1 VVLFVVKSIIWG
13 INMTLSQGKTQEQ
26 TVSIQ
31 SSPPPH
37 KNRKTTIP
45 ASVWMISLA
54 SMLLT
59 FSSSI
64 VTTIGPVYL
73 IEIHNID
80 AQDLGNLE
88 SVVEFVSQILRFLA
102 GALSDAIFQRKSLML
117 LGFGLSTITK
127 ILFPLATSYALFFSV
142 KVLDRV
148 GNGMQASPRD
158 ALLGDCAPKEIRGRS
173 YGLSQ
178 TLRKLGASGGSLVA
192 TLMLGSAVIAWAGY
206 EGAFIVGFIVAIVPA
221 IISVIFLAFFVHPP
235 KHAYLKGWKAIPKF
249 FHEFFNNM
257 RYMGKPFWILM
268 LVIWFYGVAH
278 FNESFLQY
286 RAKQLGAE
294 AQVATMIIVVLTI
307 VTSFAAYPLGLM
319 ADYIGKKKMVAVGIL
334 FMIISNLIMIRF
346 SSITGLFVATGFWG
360 LHWAVTQGL
369 LLSLIVDV
377 SPKHLKGTAFGIYY
391 VLFGLASYVANKYV
405 AGPIW
410 HTYGADTNFMFS
422 SIIAVIAVIIL
433 SVASKLKMFPK
444 VYD

>member
-1 VVLFVVKSIIWG
+1 MIP
-13 INMTLSQGKTQEQ
+13 SQGQTQEQ
-26 TVSIQ
+26 TLSNQ
-31 SSPPPH
+31 HHRPASSRP
-37 KNRKTTIP
+37 KIKIP
-45 ASVWMISLA
+45 TSVWMISLA

-80 AQDLGNLE
+80 ARDLGDLE

-102 GALSDAIFQRKSLML
+102 GALSDSIFQRKSLML
-117 LGFGLSTITK
+117 LGFGFSTLTK
-127 ILFPLATSYALFFSV
+127 ILFPFATSYALFFGV
-142 KVLDRV
+142 KVFDRI

-192 TLMLGSAVIAWAGY
+192 TAMLSGVIIAWLGY
-206 EGAFIVGFIVAIVPA
+206 EGAFISGFVVAIIPA
-221 IISVIFLAFFVHPP
+221 IISLIFLAFFVHPP
-235 KHAYLKGWKAIPKF
+235 KHASLKGWKAIPKF
-249 FHEFFNNM
+249 FHDFFHNM
-257 RYMGKPFWILM
+257 KYMGRPFWILM

-286 RAKQLGAE
+286 RAKQLGAD
-294 AQVATMIIVVLTI
+294 AQISTMIIVVLTI
-307 VTSFAAYPLGLM
+307 VTSFAAYPLGLI
-319 ADYIGKKKMVAVGIL
+319 ADRIGKKKMVAIGIL
-334 FMIISNLIMIRF
+334 FMIISNLIMVHF
-346 SSITGLFVATGFWG
+346 SSISGLFVATSFWG

-377 SPKHLKGTAFGIYY
+377 APKHLKGTAFGIYY
-391 VLFGLASYVANKYV
+391 VLFGFASYVANKYV
-405 AGPIW
+405 AGPVW
-410 HTYGADTNFMFS
+410 HTYGAETNFLFS
-422 SIIAVIAVIIL
+422 SLIAAIAVVIL
-433 SVASKLKMFPK
+433 SVASKLKLFPK
-444 VYD
+444 VHD

>member
-1 VVLFVVKSIIWG
+1 
-13 INMTLSQGKTQEQ
+13 MTPSQGKTQEQ
-26 TVSIQ
+26 TFSNQ
-31 SSPPPH
+31 H
-37 KNRKTTIP
+37 QNYAQKRKKIKIP
-45 ASVWMISLA
+45 LSVWMISLA

-73 IEIHNID
+73 IEIHQID
-80 AQDLGNLE
+80 AKDLGNLE

-102 GALSDAIFQRKSLML
+102 GALSDSIFQRKSLML
-117 LGFGLSTITK
+117 LGFGLSTLTK
-127 ILFPLATSYALFFSV
+127 FLFPFATSYTLFFGV

-148 GNGMQASPRD
+148 GNGIQASPRD

-178 TLRKLGASGGSLVA
+178 TLRKLGASAGSMVA
-192 TLMLGSAVIAWAGY
+192 TLMLGGFIISLFGY
-206 EGAFIVGFIVAIVPA
+206 EGAFISGFIVAIIPA
-221 IISVIFLAFFVHPP
+221 IVSLIFLIFFVHPP
-235 KHAYLKGWKAIPKF
+235 KHDSLKGWKAIPKF
-249 FHEFFNNM
+249 FHEFFHNI

-294 AQVATMIIVVLTI
+294 AQVSTLIIVVLTI
-307 VTSFAAYPLGLM
+307 VTSFAAYPLGLI
-319 ADYIGKKKMVAVGIL
+319 ADRIGKKKMVAIGIL
-334 FMIISNLIMIRF
+334 FMIISNIIMINF
-346 SSITGLFVATGFWG
+346 PSISGLFVATSFWG

-377 SPKHLKGTAFGIYY
+377 APKHLKGTAFGIYY
-391 VLFGLASYVANKYV
+391 VLFGFASYVANAYV
-405 AGPIW
+405 AGPAW
-410 HTYGADTNFMFS
+410 HTYGAEANFMIS
-422 SIIAVIAVIIL
+422 SIIASIAVIIL
-433 SVASKLKMFPK
+433 SIASKLKLFPK
-444 VYD
+444 VED

>member
-1 VVLFVVKSIIWG
+1 MSRQGTPLDQTSTEINNNNPSARSKVK
-13 INMTLSQGKTQEQ
+13 
-26 TVSIQ
+26 
-31 SSPPPH
+31 
-37 KNRKTTIP
+37 IP
-45 ASVWMISLA
+45 LSVWMISLA

-73 IEIHNID
+73 IEIHKID
-80 AQDLGNLE
+80 AKALGDLE

-102 GALSDAIFQRKSLML
+102 GALSDSIFQRKSLML
-117 LGFGLSTITK
+117 LGFFMSTLTK
-127 ILFPLATSYALFFSV
+127 VLFPFAASYALFFGV

-148 GNGMQASPRD
+148 GNGIQASPRD

-178 TLRKLGASGGSLVA
+178 TLRKLGASAGSSVA
-192 TLMLGSAVIAWAGY
+192 TLMLGAFVVSWVGY
-206 EGAFIVGFIVAIVPA
+206 ENAFYSAFVVAIVPA
-221 IISVIFLAFFVHPP
+221 IISLIFLIFYVHPP
-235 KHAYLKGWKAIPKF
+235 QHATLKGWAQIPRF
-249 FHEFFNNM
+249 FHDFIHNI

-286 RAKQLGAE
+286 RAKELGAD
-294 AQVATMIIVVLTI
+294 AQLSTTIIVVLTI
-307 VTSFAAYPLGLM
+307 VTSFAAYPLGLI
-319 ADYIGKKKMVAVGIL
+319 ADRLGKKKMVAIGIL
-334 FMIISNLIMIRF
+334 FMIISNLIMMKF
-346 SSITGLFVATGFWG
+346 TSIAGLFIATAFWG

-391 VLFGLASYVANKYV
+391 ILFGIASYVANAYV
-405 AGPIW
+405 AGPVW
-410 HTYGADTNFMFS
+410 HTYGAEMNFLLS
-422 SIIAVIAVIIL
+422 SIIASIAVIIL
-433 SVASKLKMFPK
+433 SVASKLKLFPK
-444 VYD
+444 VQD